1 MSYDISQIQQLQS
14 DISTLATNLSNLRTS
29 KIDAVN
35 AVEVNLGDIG
45 IANGVLTLGA
55 ASPTDPNQAVTKAYV
70 DALNGNSSQFAAVAI
85 TGEYDDLLNK
95 PTIPTNN
102 NQLTNGADYANVDYV
117 DSQVASVDFSDY
129 SNTAQMEIAID
140 TSNTAMRVYVDAQI
154 ANVDFSDYS
163 TTVEIANAISTSNSL
178 MQTYV
183 DGEISTA
190 IANTQNYTDIA
201 IADLVDSA
209 PVTLDTLNELAAAL
223 GDDANFSATTSTAL
237 GYRLRFDI
245 DTQGLTATQKS
256 NALTNLGIS
265 GTFDGTFD
273 GLSSKTSG
281 TGEYSTSGNLTAGR
295 GSGGVS
301 LTTND
306 GYGNA
311 NITWNHKSGVPEQ
324 NGNAARIEVNTD
336 STSGASMYFE
346 LKSNVSSGTAVSLTN
361 GMTLTEG
368 NLNING
374 TITGGFGAVSTSGT
388 TNWNNS
394 TNARSGMGYTLLLG
408 TATNGPG
415 GSYYYHPFSFEYS
428 SKDGSGNMTQFA
440 IPYTGPNLFF
450 RSKYNG
456 AWSGWTR
463 VWTTDNFSS
472 TDISNWNTAYGWGD
486 HASAGYITSSSI
498 PTNYVRD
505 DADDVKSGYL
515 LFNKTGTATS
525 TTNYPS
531 SPIIMRASGWDTNNS
546 AARNVDWYIRAE
558 TLSSVYPEGDLVFYE
573 ESPTF
578 AHEKLRLHGRGSGSS
593 YQDPD
598 AATFKGNVNILQT
611 SDSSGGDLTVT
622 GTVTATGGNST
633 NWNTAYGWGDHS
645 TAGYLTSSTGQ
656 PVGNYVTTDTTQ
668 NISGIKEFQDDVELR
683 FGNGADARIEWNN
696 ANSRLM
702 TRVYTHGGYMR
713 FQAENTAGTN
723 RNVLSLSGDTGVTM
737 YHDAAGEC
745 AGTKSTGMY
754 SYGLDIAANSTS
766 TIGTRANS
774 LSVLTTG
781 SNSPIACKISTYD
794 TVFSVLPWSSGIT
807 YLASG
812 AYYDGGTWVH
822 ASDNAYSALLHISGS
837 GVNWYTSSNS
847 SASWNLAS
855 NVELWNG
862 SGQWIGDISTTTT
875 TNFNNTIK
883 QAYAR
888 NQGWNPAYSNSD
900 EASVYYDFSE
910 RAVAIYSSSDTQIG
924 AAYKAMR
931 VEAGEQ
937 LRFHVQIKGDVA
949 STAGLYVRIYHYT
962 GDLPNGK
969 THVSNSASH
978 TLVQEDSGADVG
990 WYENGAITTSYVSF
1004 NRTWTAPTT
1013 GYVSLVILNWT
1024 GHSTNKLF
1032 VKDAAISK
1040 ILSSASVSGF
1050 LPTSGGTLTGDLT
1063 INGGGHTNL
1072 VVDGAGGSSYY
1083 QNIHVGESAT
1093 GSAALHLQY
1102 RGDGYAW
1109 IGMGDTSTGTAL
1121 MAYPALQMYYQS
1133 NDLTIL
1139 GDVTLNTIAEAPAEW
1154 NPVLLEDGGI
1164 VKKDSSVQIHGDG
1177 YLRAAYLNMTHASST
1192 RNSDTVFFS
1201 SSDTYI
1207 RKNDAD
1213 GFKTS
1218 LGLATVATSGSY
1230 NDLTN
1235 KPTIPTNNNQ
1245 LTNGAGYIT
1254 STVSGSFT
1262 ATGEVN
1268 AYSGAIDLRS
1278 DGIYFESGD
1287 HCITWNDGYGNF
1299 NIRVGHTSSGTE
1311 ACTEAGYVFHDEW
1324 SQSQGWRQFNV
1335 SSASLSVGA
1344 TPTWRTQIYYDYN
1357 YSSLR
1362 YQGSEKGYTYA
1373 SGFRVNGNLL
1383 ATSDVYAYYSDER
1396 LKEKTGKIENA
1407 LDKLDAIETF
1417 YYTHNDKAN
1426 ELGYDGK
1433 DQQVGVSA
1441 QSVEAVMPEVV
1452 HLAPI
1457 DDDGEGNSIS
1467 GENYKTVNYARLVPL
1482 LIESIKELRA
1492 EIEELKK

>member
-70 DALNGNSSQFAAVAI
+70 DALNGNTSQFAAVAI

-102 NQLTNGADYANVDYV
+102 NQLTNGAGYATVAYV
-117 DSQVASVDFSDY
+117 DGQIANVDFSDY

-154 ANVDFSDYS
+154 ANIDFSDYS

-505 DADDVKSGYL
+505 DADDIKSGYL

-633 NWNTAYGWGDHS
+633 NWNTAYGWGDHA
-645 TAGYLTSSTGQ
+645 TAGYQSA
-656 PVGNYVTTDTTQ
+656 GNYVTTDTTQ
-668 NISGIKEFQDDVELR
+668 NITGIKEFQDDVELR
-683 FGNGADARIEWNN
+683 FGNSADARVEWNN
-696 ANSRLM
+696 ANSRLI
-702 TRVYTHGGYMR
+702 TRVYTHGGYIR

-781 SNSPIACKISTYD
+781 SNSPIACKVSTYD

-812 AYYDGGTWVH
+812 VYYDGGSWVH
-822 ASDNAYSALLHISGS
+822 ASDNAYNCLFEISGTN
-837 GVNWYTSSNS
+837 GARWFASNNS
-847 SASWNLAS
+847 TGSWNLAS
-855 NVELWNG
+855 SLSLWNN
-862 SGQWIGDISTTTT
+862 SGQWVGDINTT
-875 TNFNNTIK
+875 
-883 QAYAR
+883 
-888 NQGWNPAYSNSD
+888 
-900 EASVYYDFSE
+900 YD
-910 RAVAIYSSSDTQIG
+910 
-924 AAYKAMR
+924 
-931 VEAGEQ
+931 
-937 LRFHVQIKGDVA
+937 
-949 STAGLYVRIYHYT
+949 
-962 GDLPNGK
+962 
-969 THVSNSASH
+969 
-978 TLVQEDSGADVG
+978 
-990 WYENGAITTSYVSF
+990 
-1004 NRTWTAPTT
+1004 
-1013 GYVSLVILNWT
+1013 
-1024 GHSTNKLF
+1024 
-1032 VKDAAISK
+1032 
-1040 ILSSASVSGF
+1040 
-1050 LPTSGGTLTGDLT
+1050 
-1063 INGGGHTNL
+1063 IN
-1072 VVDGAGGSSYY
+1072 
-1083 QNIHVGESAT
+1083 T
-1093 GSAALHLQY
+1093 GSITL
-1102 RGDGYAW
+1102 
-1109 IGMGDTSTGTAL
+1109 GTI
-1121 MAYPALQMYYQS
+1121 S
-1133 NDLTIL
+1133 
-1139 GDVTLNTIAEAPAEW
+1139 EAPSEW

-1164 VKKDSSVQIHGDG
+1164 IKKDSSVQIHGSG

-1192 RNSDTVFFS
+1192 RNADTVFFS
-1201 SSDTYI
+1201 SNDSYI
-1207 RKNDAD
+1207 RKNDKA
-1213 GFKTS
+1213 GMQSS
-1218 LGLATVATSGSY
+1218 LGIGGGAAYVDVATGNYGTVKVDDDRSVTWAGYAIRDDWVFMS
-1230 NDLTN
+1230 
-1235 KPTIPTNNNQ
+1235 
-1245 LTNGAGYIT
+1245 NGAGQAGIYNDTDNEWMQRWYQNSYTEFYHNGTAVSQT
-1254 STVSGSFT
+1254 STTGLYVNSGLQSGGT
-1262 ATGEVN
+1262 YLDVTYNATG
-1268 AYSGAIDLRS
+1268 AGGARLYDSQGVIQSYWYGNGAGEGGLLD
-1278 DGIYFESGD
+1278 
-1287 HCITWNDGYGNF
+1287 NDGSWFCRARTGTSANIFYCNGNAELY
-1299 NIRVGHTSSGTE
+1299 VYTSYVRAIASFRAPIFYDQDDTAYYLNPAGTSNLN
-1311 ACTEAGYVFHDEW
+1311 AVQLQGLLTTKGNATAFTSANDTTISVRSSSTSTPAVMSFHRPSAYAMNLGLDTDNHFKLG
-1324 SQSQGWRQFNV
+1324 GW
-1335 SSASLSVGA
+1335 SASTVKH
-1344 TPTWRTQIYYDYN
+1344 TWQN
-1357 YSSLR
+1357 N
-1362 YQGSEKGYTYA
+1362 GTY
-1373 SGFRVNGNLL
+1373 L
-1383 ATSDVYAYYSDER
+1383 ATGDIYAYYSDER
-1396 LKEKTGKIENA
+1396 LKTKQGKIENA
-1407 LDKLDAIETF
+1407 IDKVNSIETF
-1417 YYTHNDKAN
+1417 YYTHNDLAK
-1426 ELGYDGK
+1426 EHGFEEERMH
-1433 DQQVGVSA
+1433 VGVSA
-1441 QSVEAVMPEVV
+1441 QTVEKVMPEVV
-1452 HLAPI
+1452 ALAPF
-1457 DDDGEGNSIS
+1457 DNNGSGVSIS
-1467 GENYKTVNYARLVPL
+1467 GEDYKTVQYEKLVPL
-1482 LIESIKELRA
+1482 LIEAIKELKA